1 MVRRLG
7 FETNL
12 YSFDV
17 HSKSWHGSKSHVVY
31 RLGTTGRGNF
41 HNLGNMLQKP
51 AAYVP
56 LIHFIS
62 YQALIISQKDAF
74 GLESRKSNSVVPV
87 LF

>member
-12 YSFDV
+12 YSFDGAQQ
-17 HSKSWHGSKSHVVY
+17 KLAWKQITCG
-31 RLGTTGRGNF
+31 LPTGNHRARQF
-41 HNLGNMLQKP
+41 SQSRKYASEASSL
-51 AAYVP
+51 P